1 MPYYFIKNLQGDVIT
16 IVDKDAQPVAR
27 YSYDAW
33 GVPTVTLD
41 TSDCQIADIN
51 PFRYRGYYYD
61 KEIGLYYL
69 QSRYYDAG
77 IGRFVNADNAEI
89 IKIEST
95 VDATNIFAYCYNNPI
110 NQTDTT
116 GFWSLR
122 VRRSTL
128 SLAID
133 VTLSLVSGW
142 AKYAYDLIGTGLRAI
157 FKRKGKRYF
166 MDVLSGTVPRIISWA
181 GRYLTAIRKVLW
193 RIGFIVL
200 SHVIG
205 AIVTIFQK
213 CINAFINNSK
223 LNDKSKSFGK
233 EALDIIFCLFST
245 GGIVALFLDYI
256 TDGQLDGFIK
266 IH

>member
-193 RIGFIVL
+193 RIGFVAL
-200 SHVIG
+200 SYIMG
-205 AIVTIFQK
+205 KILSGFQTFFESLTHK
-213 CINAFINNSK
+213 MEDRSK
-223 LNDKSKSFGK
+223 ALAK

-245 GGIVALFLDYI
+245 GGILALFLDYI
-256 TDGQLDGFIK
+256 TDGRMDGFIK